1 MLKALI
7 PMIEMSG
14 YCRLDPNLSRINE
27 LLVEVAT
34 ALKNDDDLDE
44 RLRVHILRMLE
55 HVRSCLDD
63 FEIVE
68 IFDLGRA
75 ITELEFLVAADQS
88 MSKDSSSVWQ
98 KLREKLSVFTSN
110 PMAVAVTTAIANGA
124 VKGMIEE

>member
-14 YCRLDPNLSRINE
+14 YCRLDPNVSRINE

-34 ALKNDDDLDE
+34 ALKNDDDLD
-44 RLRVHILRMLE
+44 
-55 HVRSCLDD
+55 DD

>member
-14 YCRLDPNLSRINE
+14 YCRLDPNVSRINE

-88 MSKDSSSVWQ
+88 MSKDS
-98 KLREKLSVFTSN
+98 
-110 PMAVAVTTAIANGA
+110 
-124 VKGMIEE
+124 